1 MKRIIKVLAVCVM
14 TGVWFSPALAQDGG
28 TPPAP
33 PAPPTAPSP
42 MQVVERCVERLR
54 TLTMTSVEGLAR
66 TTQAAVGAIGRMD
79 EAGAPDGVILRA
91 GAAAR
96 TRITAISTRGARAIN
111 REAEACLRLLR
122 ALHAPEP
129 AFEAI
134 RNARGMALEQLRAA
148 TERSLNA
155 IREAVMVALE
165 GAPAPLGAG
174 SESAIGIE

>member
-1 MKRIIKVLAVCVM
+1 MNRFIGVLAACVM
-14 TGVWFSPALAQDGG
+14 SGVSLSPALAQDEG
-28 TPPAP
+28 TPPPPSAP
-33 PAPPTAPSP
+33 TP
-42 MQVVERCVERLR
+42 MQVVERCVERIR
-54 TLTMTSVEGLAR
+54 SLTMTSVEALAR
-66 TTQAAVGAIGRMD
+66 TTQAGVGIIRRLD
-79 EAGAPDGVILRA
+79 EAGAPDGAILHA

-96 TRITAISTRGARAIN
+96 TRIAAISMRGARAIN

-134 RNARGMALEQLRAA
+134 RAARGMALERLRAA
-148 TERSLNA
+148 TERSLGA
-155 IREAVMVALE
+155 IREAVMAALE